1 MNHLIPRG
9 LRLLLLGLTTLP
21 LCAACDNLLEYHPYE
36 GRIDGKTDILSRNIP
51 AIEEACRGRKQLR
64 IAFISDTQRWY
75 DDTHDCVDH
84 INARGD
90 IDFVLHGG
98 DMTDFGA
105 TDEFEWMRDELER
118 LQMPYASVIGNHDC
132 VGHGEHIYEKMFG
145 AKNYGFTAGSVR
157 IECLNTVALE
167 YDYSDPVPDFT
178 FMKREREVVD
188 SINAAVPDSIT
199 HTIFVMHSRPGDEQF
214 NNNVADAFNYYI
226 TQYPG
231 MADDAPQFTP
241 ETLGSTMGSTLGTDT
256 IVGTKRLSFCLCGH
270 NHRYEVLNIFDNGI
284 LYYGCANVAKREYFV
299 FTINETGYDFERV
312 FF

>member
-1 MNHLIPRG
+1 MNYFTHIGRWLFVG
-9 LRLLLLGLTTLP
+9 CLLG

-36 GRIDGKTDILSRNIP
+36 GRIDGETDILARNV
-51 AIEEACRGRKQLR
+51 AQIEALCRGRR
-64 IAFISDTQRWY
+64 TVRFAFITDTQRWY
-75 DDTHDCVDH
+75 DETHDVVDC

-105 TDEFEWMRDELER
+105 TDEFEWMRDELNR
-118 LQMPYASVIGNHDC
+118 LQMPYATVIGNHDC
-132 VGHGEHIYEKMFG
+132 VGHGEHIYTKMFG

-178 FMKREREVVD
+178 FMKQEREVVD
-188 SINAAVPDSIT
+188 SLNRLTPDSIT

-214 NNNVADAFNYYI
+214 NNNVADAFNYYVA
-226 TQYPG
+226 QYPG
-231 MADDAPQFTP
+231 MTDDAPTFTP
-241 ETLGSTMGSTLGTDT
+241 ETLGLTTVGTDT
-256 IVGTKRLSFCLCGH
+256 IVGTKRQSFCLCGH
-270 NHRYEVLNIFDNGI
+270 NHHYEVRNIFDNGI
-284 LYYGCANVAKREYFV
+284 LYYGCVNVAKREYFI
-299 FTINETGYDFERV
+299 FTIHDDGYDFERV